1 MPACLLFVAVLVNLI
16 LPALQN
22 ALNSPS
28 THARACCFSNEMGRG
43 EFARR
48 LIKIVCQAGGRA
60 GIQMEIGY
68 RVFTSLNS
76 AAPPMLLNKVRR
88 PNGLS
93 GAGLK

>member
-1 MPACLLFVAVLVNLI
+1 
-16 LPALQN
+16 
-22 ALNSPS
+22 
-28 THARACCFSNEMGRG
+28 MGCG

-76 AAPPMLLNKVRR
+76 AAPRILLNKVWCQ
-88 PNGLS
+88 NALS
-93 GAGLK
+93 GAELS